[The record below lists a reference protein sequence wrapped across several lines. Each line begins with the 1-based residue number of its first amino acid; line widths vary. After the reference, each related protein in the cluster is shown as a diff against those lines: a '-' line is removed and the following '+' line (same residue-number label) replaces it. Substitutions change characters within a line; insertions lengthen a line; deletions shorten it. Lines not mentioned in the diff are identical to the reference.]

1 MDWVN
6 FRPILQVSQRTEK
19 KDSTA
24 ACSREHR
31 AKGTQINTCTSRKND
46 VKGMMR
52 DQDGREKLS
61 NNQGNLILAALS
73 LPSDFKTGKQKGEGE
88 GNSTPAI
95 YF

>member
-1 MDWVN
+1 
-6 FRPILQVSQRTEK
+6 
-19 KDSTA
+19 
-24 ACSREHR
+24 
-31 AKGTQINTCTSRKND
+31 
-46 VKGMMR
+46 MMR